1 MRWSQAFIPTLRD
14 DPTDAEAV
22 SHKLLVRGGYIR
34 QLMSGVYSMLPLGQK
49 VRENVMAIIREEI
62 DGIGGQEFMLPQLHP
77 REIWDRTGRIETM
90 SDIIMAFDD
99 NKGSPVVLGP
109 THEEIF
115 ATVSSELTSYKQLP
129 QLWYHIQTKFR
140 DEPRPK
146 SGLLR
151 IREFTMKDSY
161 SFDLDDEGLDA
172 QFDRHFAAYTRIF
185 DRLGMNAVAVKAS
198 SGAMGGKE
206 SVEFMVASDVGEDE
220 VAHCSNCAYAAN
232 VEKATS
238 SIQQVGD
245 PEGEVLLEAFD
256 TPGVRTIAQLE
267 TFDGGAAADRQIKTL
282 VYVVDGAPMLVLLRG
297 DHALQEQKLM
307 DHLQSIDVRPAHA
320 EEIKEL
326 LGADAGS
333 LGAVNVDHVSIVA
346 DNALAGRS
354 SMTTGANE
362 NDRHFRGVSV
372 DRDISV
378 AEWTD
383 LRAVQHGEPCP
394 TCGHDLE
401 VFSAIEV
408 GHIFKL
414 GTFYAEPLGVT
425 VLDEN
430 GRVTPIVMG
439 SYGIGVERN
448 MAASVEANHD
458 EKGIV
463 WPAEVAPFDV
473 VITVLRPDAPESAA
487 VAETLYGDL
496 AAAGI
501 DVLLDDRDERP
512 GVKFNDAELI
522 GIPVRITIGPRG
534 VESGVIELVERRS
547 GDAAEIPIADV
558 VSGVSDR
565 LAALVAS
572 EKSPKGGVP
581 RE

>member
-1 MRWSQAFIPTLRD
+1 VRWSKAFIPTLRD

-49 VRENVMAIIREEI
+49 VREKVMAIIREEI
-62 DGIGGQEFMLPQLHP
+62 DAIGGQEFMLPQLHP
-77 REIWDRTGRIETM
+77 REIWDRTGRIDTM

-151 IREFTMKDSY
+151 VREFTMKDSY
-161 SFDLDDEGLDA
+161 SFDLDDDGLDA

-185 DRLGMNAVAVKAS
+185 DRLGMSAVAVHAS

-220 VAHCSNCAYAAN
+220 VAHCANCGYAAN

-238 SIQQVGD
+238 SIPGVDD
-245 PEGEVLLEAFD
+245 PEGVFTSELFD
-256 TPGVRTIAQLE
+256 TPGVRTIAELE
-267 TFDGGAAADRQIKTL
+267 AFDGGADANRQIKTL
-282 VYVVDGAPMLVLLRG
+282 VYIVNDEPVLVLMRG

-307 DHLQSIDVRPAHA
+307 DHLQTIDMRPAQA
-320 EEIKEL
+320 DEIKEL
-326 LGADAGS
+326 LGADPGS
-333 LGAVNVDHVSIVA
+333 LGAVGVDHVTIIA
-346 DNALAGRS
+346 DTALAGRV

-362 NDRHFRGVSV
+362 NDKHLRGVSV
-372 DRDISV
+372 DRDINV
-378 AEWTD
+378 AVWTD
-383 LRAVQHGEPCP
+383 LRAVQDGEPCP
-394 TCGHDLE
+394 TCGHNLE

-430 GRVTPIVMG
+430 GRITPIVMG
-439 SYGIGVERN
+439 SYGIGIERN

-458 EKGIV
+458 DKGIV
-463 WPAEVAPFDV
+463 WPVEIAPFDV
-473 VITVLRPDAPESAA
+473 VITVLRPDAPGPASAA
-487 VAETLYGDL
+487 DTLYRDL
-496 AAAGI
+496 GEAGI

-522 GIPVRITIGPRG
+522 GIPLRITVGPRG
-534 VESGVIELVERRS
+534 VQSGVIELVERRS
-547 GDAAEIPIADV
+547 GDATEIPMDSAV
-558 VSGVSDR
+558 AAVTDR
-565 LAALVAS
+565 LALLTAS
-572 EKSPKGGVP
+572 EKSA
-581 RE
+581 